1 MSGWVSPTHPA
12 LSPIPLGALRGGDWA
27 ERRGEWAPASPQS
40 GWCFVEAS
48 ISRQSRKGYR
58 WKDHA
63 DVGAIFWIQREL
75 SCVILSSLTLV
86 RNLKP
91 PRRQ

>member
-1 MSGWVSPTHPA
+1 MG
-12 LSPIPLGALRGGDWA
+12 RGGG
-27 ERRGEWAPASPQS
+27 RGEWAPASPQS
-40 GWCFVEAS
+40 GWCFVEAA

-63 DVGAIFWIQREL
+63 DVGAIWILREV

-91 PRRQ
+91 LSPCFLKPVIGAPLHGF